1 MKRMI
6 KVLLILAATVAAVA
20 ALAITAGATEL
31 KTGIG
36 IVETSGLRL
45 RAAAFA
51 FALRLLPAP
60 IFSRRRTTETTS

>member
-31 KTGIG
+31 KTGIAL
-36 IVETSGLRL
+36 SK